1 MGKRLLTIVF
11 SIVFVWLVSWSIYD
25 FIFSSNKTDENQVV
39 SDDFD
44 QAESETETN
53 NDENVLGIEQ
63 ETLTMKNI
71 VGLEIG
77 NTAPDFKLA
86 TLDGGEA
93 ALSDYLG
100 SPVMLNFW
108 ATWCP
113 PCRAE
118 MPDMEKFYQD
128 TEVEVLAINL
138 LEAER
143 TIDDVDQFVDEYELT
158 FPILLDEFIE
168 VAMTYEIQPIPTTF
182 MIDSEGIIQFKSIGP
197 LTYDQMVEVLD
208 NIN

>member
-1 MGKRLLTIVF
+1 MRKRLLTIVF

-25 FIFSSNKTDENQVV
+25 FIFSSNKTDENQLV
-39 SDDFD
+39 SDHI
-44 QAESETETN
+44 ERPVSETN
-53 NDENVLGIEQ
+53 SDENVEEIEQ
-63 ETLTMKNI
+63 ETLIQKDI

-118 MPDMEKFYQD
+118 MPDMERFYQD
-128 TEVEVLAINL
+128 TEIEVLAVNL

-158 FPILLDEFIE
+158 FPILLDEIIE
-168 VAMTYEIQPIPTTF
+168 VAMIYEIQPIPTTF
-182 MIDSEGIIQFKSIGP
+182 MIDSEGTIQFKSIGP
-197 LTYDQMVEVLD
+197 LTYDQMIEVLD